1 MSAFDHHESASRSS
15 LRRSA
20 CDRCRTM
27 KLKCLRDRNYPQT
40 CLRCFR
46 TAAQCLTGPAKP
58 LGRAAR
64 AAAGPSRDP
73 VKLQEAEIPNINTS
87 SAVLDTSGATFYS
100 NDHLVNSPTLFD
112 QILLEPIHGDG
123 SFLGQCNMDYS
134 PTAIENTIMHVPEMD
149 GNEESTTS
157 SQCSE
162 SLNLDIYEAQDSG
175 LQFCRLN
182 LTLSEQLLFFT
193 THLWEDTL
201 STTCAPNNAETS
213 DTAGCSSQ
221 SNHICKV
228 LGLTFEFVSNLR
240 QYLPLQQSSTHMQHQ
255 MPPPPPSWPTV
266 PSPPQTPKAESS
278 DGSPEML
285 SFLSAPWL
293 FGGPAN
299 SVPSP
304 GITPPPTA
312 TATSANRN
320 VELGVVAILN
330 ILSCYLHLV
339 AIFGVFFRHMHTFLC
354 RTPASSLPTLQT
366 IPGLRLA
373 DMHVDHGG
381 LQLKILIQVIEHQ
394 FIMMESS
401 LGLLDEHRVFPR
413 HQGRWSHDHQGIR
426 LEGCEIGMLL
436 TDVMGSSVAAS
447 ATRIVASLREEMA
460 RVRQLL

>member
-46 TAAQCLTGPAKP
+46 TAVQCLTGPAKP

-64 AAAGPSRDP
+64 AAVGPSREP
-73 VKLQEAEIPNINTS
+73 AKLQEAEISSTNPS
-87 SAVLDTSGATFYS
+87 SASVDISGATFYN
-100 NDHLVNSPTLFD
+100 NDHLVNSSTLFD
-112 QILLEPIHGDG
+112 QILLEPIHGDR
-123 SFLGQCNMDYS
+123 SFLGQCNMDCS
-134 PTAIENTIMHVPEMD
+134 PTAIENTIMHIPETD
-149 GNEESTTS
+149 GNEESATS
-157 SQCSE
+157 SQSSE
-162 SLNLDIYEAQDSG
+162 SLNINIYDARDSR
-175 LQFCRLN
+175 LQFYRLN

-193 THLWEDTL
+193 THLWEDIL
-201 STTCAPNNAETS
+201 STTCASNNAETS
-213 DTAGCSSQ
+213 NCAGCSSQ

-255 MPPPPPSWPTV
+255 MPPPPPLWTTV
-266 PSPPQTPKAESS
+266 PSPPQTPKTESS

-293 FGGPAN
+293 FGAPAN
-299 SVPSP
+299 SIPSP
-304 GITPPPTA
+304 GITLPPIA
-312 TATSANRN
+312 TATPTNGN
-320 VELGVVAILN
+320 VELSVVAILN

-339 AIFGVFFRHMHTFLC
+339 AIFGIFFRHMHTFLC
-354 RTPASSLPTLQT
+354 QTPASSLPTLQT

-394 FIMMESS
+394 FVMMENS

-413 HQGRWSHDHQGIR
+413 HQGRWSNDCQGIR
-426 LEGCEIGMLL
+426 LDGCEIGMLL
-436 TDVMGSSVAAS
+436 TDVMGSNVAAS
-447 ATRIVASLREEMA
+447 ATRIVASLREEIA
-460 RVRQLL
+460 KVRQLL